1 MPCEVNFSRSQPPKH
16 KTIVQRT
23 VSGPSFPFFAHG
35 LRLTILLCNGV
46 KGLLDVNAG
55 RGREQH
61 KVTSDSLVTICE
73 RPWPWLGTHQ
83 RQGASC
89 VTGRPPSM
97 MTVLA
102 KCRVLMLRGGGNQ
115 RSQIGRGDLSPYEP
129 PMPRPRRRAEA
140 GRLSDFSGEILLIFL
155 VDSIVLH
162 LQISPV

>member
-102 KCRVLMLRGGGNQ
+102 KCRVLMLRGGGISDHRLAEAIYLHMNL
-115 RSQIGRGDLSPYEP
+115 RCLGREGERKRGD
-129 PMPRPRRRAEA
+129 
-140 GRLSDFSGEILLIFL
+140 
-155 VDSIVLH
+155 
-162 LQISPV
+162 